1 MAELEVAE
9 QKVFERDPSTI
20 PPVDFSDS
28 IFDHLPA
35 LPTSSSLRAVLTIFP
50 FGTLALPKTPYPKLL
65 ISPRTTKTSPWIN
78 F

>member
-35 LPTSSSLRAVLTIFP
+35 LPTSSEPTSSTNIFP
-50 FGTLALPKTPYPKLL
+50 FGTLALPKTPYPK
-65 ISPRTTKTSPWIN
+65 TN
-78 F
+78 FPQNYQS